1 MTGMLFLKSGAWSMA
16 HEMTKAAPEINI
28 YFYSFEF
35 ESDDSLFPWIFMNS
49 PDNPIEGGK
58 SSMLFYIL
66 IFSAF
71 SRSNWIIHPIKSLEN

>member
-1 MTGMLFLKSGAWSMA
+1 MVQ
-16 HEMTKAAPEINI
+16 EMTRAAPEIDI

-58 SSMLFYIL
+58 TNTFLIKLGVL
-66 IFSAF
+66 IFV
-71 SRSNWIIHPIKSLEN
+71 K